1 MGRKRLRHSLLHT
14 HDRYSSPKQAGSLA
28 GLTEHLS
35 MIPIDNV
42 KTHCQAGRSLAIK
55 QIVKKIYLAGGLSN
69 FYSGSSVVAAGCVP
83 AHALYFSIYEQS
95 KLMLGCRPDEDIS
108 KFAFIGA
115 LSSMFHDLIMTPAE
129 TLKQRLQLA
138 RSENASLGIRLLA
151 GKILR

>member
-1 MGRKRLRHSLLHT
+1 M
-14 HDRYSSPKQAGSLA
+14 A

-42 KTHCQAGRSLAIK
+42 KTHCQAGRSLTIR
-55 QIVKKIYLAGGLSN
+55 QIISKIYVTGGIPN
-69 FYSGSSVVAAGCVP
+69 FYSGSAAVATGCIP

-95 KLMLGCRPDEDIS
+95 KLFLGCRPDEDIS

-129 TLKQRLQLA
+129 ALKQRLQLA
-138 RSENASLGIRLLA
+138 RSENAAVKVG
-151 GKILR
+151 